1 MGDNK
6 YTPSKKAEEILDG
19 YRLMDDNFMTL
30 FFDQNF
36 EATELLLNVVLNRTD
51 IKVKSMEVQ
60 KTEKNASVDGRNVIL
75 DIFAIDADGKNYDI
89 EIQRADHGANRKRA
103 RFLSSVLDS
112 RMLKTKEDFTILN
125 ESYVIFITE
134 KDVLGAGLPMY
145 HINRII
151 EELQTPF
158 DDGNHIIYVNGAY
171 KNDASDIG
179 KLMHDFRCTSAID
192 MFYDVL
198 KRGMHH
204 FKETEGGR
212 IIVCKAI
219 ETYGD
224 QRELQGKKEH
234 AIETALKM
242 IARGKMTLEEIAEDS
257 GLTLEEVKELAD
269 KRSA

>member
-1 MGDNK
+1 MVDNK

-36 EATELLLNVVLNRTD
+36 EATELLLNIILNRTD

-60 KTEKNASVDGRNVIL
+60 KTEKYASVDGRNVIL
-75 DIFAIDADGKNYDI
+75 DIFAIDSDGKNYDI
-89 EIQRADHGANRKRA
+89 EIQRADHGADRKRA

-112 RMLKTKEDFTILN
+112 RMLKTKEDFKILN

-134 KDVLGAGLPMY
+134 KDVLGAGFPMY
-145 HINRII
+145 HINRTI
-151 EELQTPF
+151 EELKTPF

-179 KLMHDFRCTSAID
+179 KLMHDFRCTSSID

-198 KRGMHH
+198 KRGMYH
-204 FKETEGGR
+204 FKETKGGR
-212 IIVCKAI
+212 NIVCKAI
-219 ETYGD
+219 ETYGE
-224 QRELQGKKEH
+224 QMALERS
-234 AIETALKM
+234 IETALRM
-242 IARGKMTLEEIAEDS
+242 LADGQLALEKIAEYS
-257 GLTLEEVKELAD
+257 GLSLEKVKELAD
-269 KRSA
+269 KR

>member
-1 MGDNK
+1 MADTK
-6 YTPSKKAEEILDG
+6 YTPSKEAEEILDG

-75 DIFAIDADGKNYDI
+75 DIFAVDADGKNYDI
-89 EIQRADHGANRKRA
+89 EVQRADHGADRKRA

-145 HINRII
+145 HINRI
-151 EELQTPF
+151 
-158 DDGNHIIYVNGAY
+158 
-171 KNDASDIG
+171 
-179 KLMHDFRCTSAID
+179 
-192 MFYDVL
+192 
-198 KRGMHH
+198 
-204 FKETEGGR
+204 
-212 IIVCKAI
+212 
-219 ETYGD
+219 
-224 QRELQGKKEH
+224 
-234 AIETALKM
+234 
-242 IARGKMTLEEIAEDS
+242 
-257 GLTLEEVKELAD
+257 
-269 KRSA
+269 